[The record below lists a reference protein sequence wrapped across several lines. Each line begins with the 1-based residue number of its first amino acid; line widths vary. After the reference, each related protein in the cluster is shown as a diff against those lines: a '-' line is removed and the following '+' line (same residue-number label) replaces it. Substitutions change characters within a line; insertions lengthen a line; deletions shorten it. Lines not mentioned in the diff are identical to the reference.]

1 MIKPLSQTQKLT
13 TMRSRSTFLVVPC
26 LVASPSSLAFKS
38 TCSFNSGS
46 AGGTPSPGGGYRR
59 PPQDGRSRSHI
70 SIRQQQSSGA
80 VLLVLAGADDVDPS
94 SNSSF
99 SSSSSVAATIEISDS
114 VEQRRFS
121 AAATEKAEILLFSG
135 GDDDDASA
143 TATSIVGA
151 ATGSVNERLLS
162 EIQASLDKEKYGPPK
177 TREYFK
183 EFRSQKSE
191 EERRRSIEEARD
203 LNGVNP
209 LVCIGGAGF
218 AWSCAGALWALTTY
232 LGYLFASHP
241 VDVDSVYFVQRLASV
256 FRNVVVGLASL
267 ASGFFG
273 VVGVGIFLLG
283 VRVAYGV
290 MTGELDP
297 TPIKRPKSEEIVLP
311 DVWGLMTGKRPNRRG
326 KRGGGGEDNPY
337 GL

>member
-1 MIKPLSQTQKLT
+1 
-13 TMRSRSTFLVVPC
+13 MRRAFLVVPC
-26 LVASPSSLAFKS
+26 LVATPLSLAFKS
-38 TCSFNSGS
+38 TSSSFNGGS
-46 AGGTPSPGGGYRR
+46 AGGATSSFGGGYRR
-59 PPQDGRSRSHI
+59 PPQDGRSSRTHI
-70 SIRQQQSSGA
+70 SIRQQSPGT
-80 VLLVLAGADDVDPS
+80 VLLVLAGADDDDPFP
-94 SNSSF
+94 SSF
-99 SSSSSVAATIEISDS
+99 SSTAAATIEISSDN

-121 AAATEKAEILLFSG
+121 AAATEKAEILVFTG
-135 GDDDDASA
+135 GDDDDVRAA
-143 TATSIVGA
+143 TATVVGA
-151 ATGSVNERLLS
+151 ATSTVNERLLS
-162 EIQASLDKEKYGPPK
+162 EIQASVDKEKYGPPK

-218 AWSCAGALWALTTY
+218 AWACAGALWALTTY

-241 VDVDSVYFVQRLASV
+241 VDADSVYFVQRLASV
-256 FRNVVVGLASL
+256 FQNVVVGLASL

-283 VRVAYGV
+283 VRVAWGV

-297 TPIKRPKSEEIVLP
+297 TPIKRPKSEEIVIP
-311 DVWGLMTGKRPNRRG
+311 DVWGLMMGKKPNRRG
-326 KRGGGGEDNPY
+326 KRGGGGDDTPY